1 MASTALLG
9 LAFIKVNWDELGKDY
24 VENFVPLVA
33 ECLRQSKAIVVSLP
47 DLQTKIQESFG
58 LELPLNSIDVILRRA
73 AKRGFVEL
81 KNGVIYVNIEA
92 CNTLNL
98 QVTQERVNAIHS
110 RVTESLKRY
119 ISSKYQQDWTITE
132 TEKAIHDFLRD
143 NSVSLIFSFSENS
156 SGPDRSTHYS
166 KTAYFVSAFLEEL
179 KSNDPSGLKD
189 FEVLVQ
195 GNLLVNALY
204 FPEPGRISKRFN
216 RTKVYLDT
224 PIIIFA
230 CGYAGKAR
238 AAPCL
243 ELLTLLSD
251 YGARLCCFSGT
262 IDEVRGILDACASHI
277 QRGNL
282 KDSYGPSME
291 YFIES
296 GKTASDIELMSVRL
310 TQKLNDM
317 GITVDEK
324 PSHDEIEYQIDE
336 AGFETSLDKRIRY
349 QNPKAKIH
357 DIDCISSIA
366 RLRRGQETFQL
377 EEAKAIFVTNN
388 SALARVTRAF
398 FQSESSP
405 GAVAFCLTDYALGNL
420 LWLKNPT
427 KAPDLPLNRLLADAY
442 ATVQPTEQLW
452 KKYLNEIAKLKENG
466 DVTADQYYLLRH
478 SLASK
483 VALMD
488 LTAGEEESFT
498 KGTVSEVL
506 EIATQNIQSETR
518 LELQAEKDKVRAANS
533 ELAALKDKEFA
544 QQQRL
549 REVANKVARYI
560 RKVLFPVIF
569 VAVGIA
575 SYFTFPWTSLILLPA
590 WLTSTLLILLFLL
603 VVSNLIWGEN
613 VSTLMDRIEQFLAEA
628 IRERLFS
635 FFIQTN
641 KDALPNQTDT

>member
-1 MASTALLG
+1 MTSKALLG
-9 LAFIKVNWDELGKDY
+9 LAFIKVNWDGLGKDY

-33 ECLRQSKAIVVSLP
+33 ECLRQSNAPLVSLP
-47 DLQTKIQESFG
+47 DLQKKIQESFG
-58 LELPLNSIDVILRRA
+58 LELPLNSINVILRRA

-81 KNGVIYVNIEA
+81 KNGVIYINIEA

-98 QVTQERVNAIHS
+98 QATQERVNAIHS
-110 RVTESLKRY
+110 RVTENLKKY
-119 ISSKYQQDWTITE
+119 IFSKYQQDWTITE

-224 PIIIFA
+224 SIIIFA
-230 CGYAGKAR
+230 CGYAGQAR

-262 IDEVRGILDACASHI
+262 IDEVRGILDACASRI

-310 TQKLNDM
+310 IQKLGDM

-324 PSHDEIEYQIDE
+324 PSYEIDYQINE

-357 DIDCISSIA
+357 DVDCISSIA
-366 RLRRGQETFQL
+366 RLRRGQEVFQL
-377 EEAKAIFVTNN
+377 EEAKAIFVTTN
-388 SALARVTRAF
+388 STLARVTRAF

-442 ATVQPTEQLW
+442 AAVQPTEQLW
-452 KKYLNEIAKLKENG
+452 KQYLNEIAKLKENG

-498 KGTVSEVL
+498 NGTVTEVL

-518 LELQAEKDKVRAANS
+518 LELQAEKEKVRTVNS
-533 ELAALKDKEFA
+533 ELEALKDKEFA
-544 QQQRL
+544 RQQRL

-560 RKVLFPVIF
+560 RKAIFPVIF

-575 SYFTFPWTSLILLPA
+575 SYFTFPWTSLIMLPG

-613 VSTLMDRIEQFLAEA
+613 VSTLMDRFEQFLAET

-635 FFIQTN
+635 FFIHTN
-641 KDALPNQTDT
+641 KDALSGHTDT